1 MGAVGLQTYIWNNNL
16 RSALLL
22 MLFPLLLVGMVFML
36 TLGMI
41 WSGWLPRP
49 EATGAS
55 AAGEAARLMVGAA
68 PLAILVAAVWFVFAY
83 VFNQAII
90 DFATGSRIVQR
101 SEEPEFYNLLENLA
115 ISRGMKTPT
124 PRVIQPRPLNAFARR
139 PPEE

>member
-22 MLFPLLLVGMVFML
+22 MLFPLLLLGMVFML
-36 TLGMI
+36 TLGMV
-41 WSGWLPRP
+41 WSGWLPP
-49 EATGAS
+49 PDAAGES
-55 AAGEAARLMVGAA
+55 AVGEAARLMLGAA
-68 PLAILVAAVWFVFAY
+68 PLAIIVAAVWFVFAY

-90 DFATGSRIVQR
+90 DFATGSRIAQR

-124 PRVIQPRPLNAFARR
+124 PRVGANAA
-139 PPEE
+139 